1 MLALEV
7 GAPPNGSLGASLG
20 WRLKNTMLPDTG
32 LAVGPIDIMGLGA
45 SLSDE
50 QIQQM
55 AERIAP
61 QTGSFGSMTSFT
73 LADLLAQFDAETR
86 TKLAAAIIA
95 EGGDTQLVTVAM
107 ERVQSRSEFKRSVR
121 GLRGPAG
128 IVWGVLATASAAAS
142 AYHGYKRN
150 DSIGWAIW
158 WFFMGSLFPVITPV
172 VAVAQGFGR
181 REHG

>member
-7 GAPPNGSLGASLG
+7 GAPPQALS
-20 WRLKNTMLPDTG
+20 TP
-32 LAVGPIDIMGLGA
+32 VDIMGLGA
-45 SLSDE
+45 ALSDE

-61 QTGSFGSMTSFT
+61 QTGGFGSMSSFA

-95 EGGDTQLVTVAM
+95 KGGDTQLVTAAM
-107 ERVQSRSEFKRSVR
+107 ERVQSRNELKRRVR
-121 GLRGPAG
+121 GVRGPVG

-150 DSIGWAIW
+150 ESIGWAIW

-172 VAVAQGFGR
+172 IAVAQGFGK
-181 REHG
+181 REK